1 MPAEQSLVPASISA
15 QMRRQYT
22 QHRQTFET
30 LQGDITKYVEAN
42 TAKEQEDFRR
52 AAEALQAKRRA
63 LLQDKQLR
71 EKQRLAEDAQD
82 GMRDVEHQ
90 LVDLQRKAYR
100 KIRHMDVPEERKA
113 ELWEQV
119 ERGVERVLYSED
131 EIQAVAQLRRD
142 LKRSLSAGGAG
153 GARVM
158 MLCG

>member
-22 QHRQTFET
+22 QHRQTFEK

-52 AAEALQAKRRA
+52 ATEALQAKRRA

-142 LKRSLSAGGAG
+142 LKRSLGAGGAG